1 METILAAYNEIAL
14 KSRGVRNRLEK
25 KLSNQ
30 IQAVMVRE
38 GFKEAR
44 VLRRYGR
51 LYVENVPLQ
60 AAEYVAEVFG
70 VASAMPA
77 LRTSSDIDSILGLL
91 TDIASERMSPGTSF
105 AIRPRVVGSHSYRS
119 RDIAVKGGSAV
130 LDALS
135 DRQIHV
141 DLTHPDT
148 TFHVEVRDRD
158 AFVYTEIIQGVGGLP
173 YASQG
178 RLVSLFSGGIDSPIA
193 TWLMM
198 KRGVETLPLMMD
210 QRPYVGENYIERAVQ
225 AAEKLGR
232 YDPTGKMGLYLA
244 PFGGIMERISEASSP
259 SLRCVLCKRSMYRV
273 AEAFALK
280 VGARGVITGESLGQ
294 VASQTLDNLYVLDGA
309 VSIPV
314 LRPIIGL
321 DKVEIEGIARRIGTY
336 DLTAVSV
343 DGCTVVPERPTTRAR
358 MEAVVEMEGELGL
371 VKLCSEAA
379 DRILFRDL

>member
-1 METILAAYNEIAL
+1 LETILAAYNEIAL
-14 KSRGVRNRLEK
+14 KSRGVRSRLEK

-30 IQAVMVRE
+30 IREVMVRE

-105 AIRPRVVGSHSYRS
+105 AIRPRVVGSHSYGS

-210 QRPYVGENYIERAVQ
+210 QRPYVGESYIERAVQ

-232 YDPTGKMGLYLA
+232 YDPTGKMRLYLA
-244 PFGGIMERISEASSP
+244 PFGSTMERISEASSP

-273 AEAFALK
+273 AEALALK

-309 VSIPV
+309 ASLPV

-343 DGCTVVPERPTTRAR
+343 DGCTVVPARPTTRAR

>member
-1 METILAAYNEIAL
+1 LETILAAYNEIAL
-14 KSRGVRNRLEK
+14 KSRGVRSRLEK
-25 KLSNQ
+25 MLSSQ
-30 IQAVMVRE
+30 IQGVMVRE
-38 GFKEAR
+38 GFKEVR

-77 LRTSSDIDSILGLL
+77 LRTSSDIDSILKLL
-91 TDIASERMSPGTSF
+91 TDIASERMGPGTSF

-141 DLTHPDT
+141 DLTHPDK

-178 RLVSLFSGGIDSPIA
+178 RLVSLFSGGIDSPVA

-198 KRGVETLPLMMD
+198 KRGVETLLLMMD
-210 QRPYVGENYIERAVQ
+210 QRPYVGESYIERAMQ
-225 AAEKLGR
+225 AAKKLGH

-259 SLRCVLCKRSMYRV
+259 RLRCVLCKRSMYRV
-273 AEAFALK
+273 AEAFASN

-309 VSIPV
+309 VSIPL

-321 DKVEIEGIARRIGTY
+321 DKVEIERIARRIGTY

-358 MEAVVEMEGELGL
+358 MEAVVELEGELGL
-371 VKLCSEAA
+371 VELCSEAA

>member
-25 KLSNQ
+25 ILCNQ
-30 IQAVMVRE
+30 IQEAMTRR
-38 GFKEAR
+38 GFTEAQ

-60 AAEYVAEVFG
+60 AAEHVADVFG
-70 VASAMPA
+70 IVSAMPS
-77 LRTSSDIDSILGLL
+77 LRTSSDLDSILALL
-91 TDIASERMSPGTSF
+91 TDIASEKMSFRTSF
-105 AIRPRVVGSHSYRS
+105 AIRPRVVGKHSYRS
-119 RDIAVKGGSAV
+119 RDIAFKGGSAV

-135 DRQIHV
+135 DKEIHV

-148 TFHVEVRDRD
+148 TIYVEVRDRD
-158 AFVYTEIIQGVGGLP
+158 AFVYTEIVQGVGGLP

-178 RLVSLFSGGIDSPIA
+178 RLVSLFSGGIDSPVA

-210 QRPYVGENYIERAVQ
+210 QSPYVGESYIERAVKV
-225 AAEKLGR
+225 AGELGR
-232 YDPTGKMGLYLA
+232 YVPSGKMGLHLA
-244 PFGGIMERISEASSP
+244 PFGGIMERISEASVP

-273 AEAFALK
+273 AEAFALDT
-280 VGARGVITGESLGQ
+280 GARGVITGESLGQ
-294 VASQTLDNLYVLDGA
+294 VASQTLENLYVLDGA
-309 VSIPV
+309 ASLPM

-321 DKVEIEGIARRIGTY
+321 DKVEIERIARRIGTY
-336 DLTAVSV
+336 ELTAVSV

-358 MEAVVEMEGELGL
+358 METVVELESELGL
-371 VKLCSEAA
+371 VELCSEAA
-379 DRILFRDL
+379 GKIRFKDV